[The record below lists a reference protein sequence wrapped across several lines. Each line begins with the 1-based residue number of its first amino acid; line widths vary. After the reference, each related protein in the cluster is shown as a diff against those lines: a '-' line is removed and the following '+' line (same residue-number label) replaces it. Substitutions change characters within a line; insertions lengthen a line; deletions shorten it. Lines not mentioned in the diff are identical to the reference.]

1 MSIASRKRWN
11 EKRSEK
17 RRLAREGRT
26 DLVVKPD
33 LPIGEFTAEEIICF
47 MKERYKRKV
56 DYEEARKL
64 IKVVVPI
71 SGPIGIV
78 HFGDPHVDDDGTD
91 WAALERDIKLVRETE
106 GLFASNIGDTTNNWV
121 GRLGRLY
128 GQQATS
134 AKIGR
139 AHV

>member
-17 RRLAREGRT
+17 RRLAREART

-64 IKVVVPI
+64 IK
-71 SGPIGIV
+71 
-78 HFGDPHVDDDGTD
+78 
-91 WAALERDIKLVRETE
+91 
-106 GLFASNIGDTTNNWV
+106 
-121 GRLGRLY
+121 
-128 GQQATS
+128 
-134 AKIGR
+134 IGR